1 MTRDRDD
8 PFDRMFEEMFEQV
21 REMMEQMSN
30 MDVEDMSK
38 MDPED
43 FEDFEGDINGF
54 TFTNM
59 RDMGENP
66 GFGGFGPF
74 GPEAGEGPSAG
85 PNFNPGAGPARDP
98 ASGGSTHVDL
108 LDEGD
113 VVRVVA
119 DVPGVEKDDIEVSVS
134 GDELRIHASREG
146 REYDERVALPPKVD
160 ETTGDATYNNGVL
173 EISFE
178 KHDTDDEH
186 EIDIE

>member
-30 MDVEDMSK
+30 MDFDEMSK
-38 MDPED
+38 MEPED
-43 FEDFEGDINGF
+43 FEDFEGDVNGF

-59 RDMGENP
+59 DTGEGP

-74 GPEAGEGPSAG
+74 GPQAG
-85 PNFNPGAGPARDP
+85 PNFDAGAGPSRDP
-98 ASGGSTHVDL
+98 ATGGSTHVDV
-108 LDEGD
+108 LDEGNL
-113 VVRVVA
+113 VRVVA
-119 DVPGVEKDDIEVSVS
+119 DVPGVEKDDIDVSVS
-134 GDELRIHASREG
+134 GDELRIHASRED
-146 REYDERVALPPKVD
+146 REYDERVTLPPGVD

-173 EISFE
+173 EVSFE
-178 KHDTDDEH
+178 KHDSEDEH